1 MFLFFRN
8 IEYRGM
14 IFLFNTLAIHRF
26 KTFDY
31 SHSRDFNRNL
41 IEDVGR
47 QTLGRRDKSG
57 VEYASLC
64 VDDRVEPRIYP

>member
-8 IEYRGM
+8 IEYRDM

-47 QTLGRRDKSG
+47 QTLDRREKCPFETKAVSNTRRS
-57 VEYASLC
+57 A
-64 VDDRVEPRIYP
+64 

>member
-1 MFLFFRN
+1 
-8 IEYRGM
+8 M

-47 QTLGRRDKSG
+47 QTLDREKCPFETKAVSNTRRS
-57 VEYASLC
+57 A
-64 VDDRVEPRIYP
+64 

>member
-1 MFLFFRN
+1 
-8 IEYRGM
+8 M

-47 QTLGRRDKSG
+47 QTLGRREKCPFEAKAVSNIS
-57 VEYASLC
+57 SLC